1 MLNDLHQFYKDLKQ
15 EGVMFCFSGPT
26 SQSVV
31 EGIGRTLRLKM
42 ELEEAGMNTIHRV
55 FSLFVEQMQN
65 IVNYSSE
72 QTSNDNGGSEELR
85 HGIVVVGRSHGKFYV
100 ICGNYV
106 SKDQSLRMLERIRY
120 LEGLTKQ
127 ELKEYYKRVR
137 RQEPDPESRG
147 AGLGFIEMFRRV
159 SEPLEYH
166 LAPID
171 AQTVFFTI
179 KAIG

>member
-1 MLNDLHQFYKDLKQ
+1 MLNDLHQFYTDLKK

-31 EGIGRTLRLKM
+31 EGIGRTLRMKM
-42 ELEEAGMNTIHRV
+42 ELEEAGMATTHRV

-65 IVNYSSE
+65 IVNYSTE
-72 QTSNDNGGSEELR
+72 QTPPDNGNGDELR
-85 HGIVVVGRSHGKFYV
+85 HGIVVVGRNDGKFYV

-106 SKDQSLRMLERIRY
+106 SIPQSKKMIERITY
-120 LEGLTKQ
+120 LQGLNKQ
-127 ELKEYYKRVR
+127 ELKDYYKRMR
-137 RQEPDPESRG
+137 REEPGPESKG

-171 AQTVFFTI
+171 TQTVFFTI